1 MKFLFPNEDDEESK
15 SYRALIE
22 HMERE
27 TFMAFSIPG
36 LRKPPFTP
44 GRIKKLEAEN
54 ERLKAE
60 CDKLKKDI
68 KIMVEKAADKHL
80 PAYREQG
87 QKMLKLQR
95 ENERLWRELTNVIGR
110 K

>member
-1 MKFLFPNEDDEESK
+1 MNDSELDFLDCRHK
-15 SYRALIE
+15 GRALLNDLDGTTPYCSICRIIE
-22 HMERE
+22 
-27 TFMAFSIPG
+27 
-36 LRKPPFTP
+36 
-44 GRIKKLEAEN
+44 LEAE
-54 ERLKAE
+54 R
-60 CDKLKKDI
+60 DKLKKDI
-68 KIMVEKAADKHL
+68 QLMVQKAADKHL